1 MKTLLTYLLLLLIIL
16 AALFFIVGR
25 NAYAEIDVER
35 LADAIY
41 KAENSDSKPYGIMKP
56 YCKPNDPDGQCRK
69 GCIQTINK
77 RLRMYQNSGSTLDFI
92 TYLGKTYCPTTG
104 DLRPA
109 EKQLNRYWATNV
121 KYFYKKEVRG

>member
-1 MKTLLTYLLLLLIIL
+1 MKKIIIIFLLSFITLSGY
-16 AALFFIVGR
+16 
-25 NAYAEIDVER
+25 AYADIDVER

-41 KAENSDSKPYGIMKP
+41 QAENSDSKPYGIMKP

-77 RLRMYQNSGSTLDFI
+77 RLRMYQNAGTTQDFI
-92 TYLGKTYCPTTG
+92 TYLGSTYCPTTG

-109 EKQLNRYWATNV
+109 EKQLNGYWVTNV
-121 KYFYKKEVRG
+121 KYFYKKGVK